1 MIMKTELTEFMN
13 KLKAN
18 KKNLSGQQFRTI
30 KGQAFAGD
38 IAGAEKDC
46 ISCWRGGLDNGKD
59 NNRDAA
65 GGSIQIGAVC
75 KQCQNA

>member
-30 KGQAFAGD
+30 KCQAFAGD
-38 IAGAEKDC
+38 IAGAEK
-46 ISCWRGGLDNGKD
+46 GLHKLLERRFG
-59 NNRDAA
+59 
-65 GGSIQIGAVC
+65 
-75 KQCQNA
+75 

>member
-1 MIMKTELTEFMN
+1 MIMKTELTEFMK

-38 IAGAEKDC
+38 IAGAEKGLHKLLERRFGEWERQQQRC
-46 ISCWRGGLDNGKD
+46 SWWRYPN
-59 NNRDAA
+59 
-65 GGSIQIGAVC
+65 
-75 KQCQNA
+75 